1 MPQQNLVF
9 LFGPPAVG
17 KMTVGR
23 ALEAVTGIP
32 LFHNHM
38 SIELVLPFFGFES
51 PSFNRLVSGFR
62 EQLFAEVAEHGQ
74 SGMIFTYVWAF
85 DVPSDLEFA
94 VRAKNVFES
103 HGARVVFVE
112 LWADL
117 DTRVARSATPLRLA
131 EKPSQRD
138 VAAARSRLAEFDRR
152 YRLTTDGTF
161 PLGDWLRI
169 DNTALEPDAA
179 AELIVTH
186 FGLPHPS
193 VRAIP

>member
-74 SGMIFTYVWAF
+74 SGMIFTHVWAF
-85 DVPSDLEFA
+85 DIPSDLEFA
-94 VRAKNVFES
+94 VRAKHVFES
-103 HGARVVFVE
+103 HGRALCSWSFGRIWIRE
-112 LWADL
+112 WHGAPRLYGWL
-117 DTRVARSATPLRLA
+117 RSPRSATWPRH
-131 EKPSQRD
+131 
-138 VAAARSRLAEFDRR
+138 VAGSRSLI
-152 YRLTTDGTF
+152 GV
-161 PLGDWLRI
+161 
-169 DNTALEPDAA
+169 TA
-179 AELIVTH
+179 
-186 FGLPHPS
+186 
-193 VRAIP
+193 